1 MTAKKKATQTVRIGD
16 YLIGRHRMEDE
27 PIGNDE
33 QLEWRDTYFVLFQQ
47 SNRPTLTQVEAAI
60 TETSKRL
67 KLQNLEADED
77 GMFESLLV
85 QAPQDNAA
93 LEISYE
99 RGDAVIEQSSELAK
113 QLKDELGPKQLKQ
126 MLKADARFDVM
137 LFEQVHEDQFG
148 SEGDEDG
155 DDWEGGSLDPSS
167 LLNVVQA
174 LAKLTG
180 GLPIDPASGA
190 ILT

>member
-1 MTAKKKATQTVRIGD
+1 MSGD
-16 YLIGRHRMEDE
+16 SVE
-27 PIGNDE
+27 NDD

-47 SNRPTLTQVEAAI
+47 ADRPTLTQVEAAI
-60 TETSKRL
+60 TETSRRL

-99 RGDAVIEQSSELAK
+99 RGEAVIEQSSDLAK
-113 QLKDELGPKQLKQ
+113 QLKDELEPKQLKQ
-126 MLKADARFDVM
+126 MLKSDARFDVM
-137 LFEQVHEDQFG
+137 FFERVRGEDFTT
-148 SEGDEDG
+148 GDEE
-155 DDWEGGSLDPSS
+155 DDWESGSLDPSS
-167 LLNVVQA
+167 LLNVVEA

-190 ILT
+190 ILS

>member
-1 MTAKKKATQTVRIGD
+1 
-16 YLIGRHRMEDE
+16 MEDE

-99 RGDAVIEQSSELAK
+99 RGEAVIEQSSELAK

-126 MLKADARFDVM
+126 MLKADARLDVM
-137 LFEQVHEDQFG
+137 LFERVRDGNFG
-148 SEGDEDG
+148 SDG
-155 DDWEGGSLDPSS
+155 DDEEDWETGSLDP
-167 LLNVVQA
+167 
-174 LAKLTG
+174 
-180 GLPIDPASGA
+180 
-190 ILT
+190 